1 MVIENF
7 EERNKK
13 KDGVGIFVGN
23 FHFKIFQEWD
33 NSCRTIFGN
42 CRWMKMW
49 HDHLASKQLDVFGV
63 LMEQIEEL
71 KFRLDKLEKKPKR
84 DEIQT
89 LGRKE

>member
-1 MVIENF
+1 MVEIKEFGKEKNTSLTVSCSSFPFKLWKSWDSDCIE
-7 EERNKK
+7 
-13 KDGVGIFVGN
+13 
-23 FHFKIFQEWD
+23 
-33 NSCRTIFGN
+33 TFGN